1 MKIYYTLFLVTLNLS
16 HLKAQTNLDSLWGVW
31 ENSELPD
38 TVRLEAIYNV
48 TLQQITQRSDSA
60 FITAQIQHDFAKS
73 KGVQKYQASSLEL
86 MGHAYKNK
94 NKYEEALG
102 QYKESYSYY
111 QKIQDKQGLIS
122 VLWSL
127 GDIYVLNGAPV
138 DAHEYYTL
146 SYKLKE
152 EVGGLKEVNW
162 SLDSVRTYFYAKRDD
177 YYKVVD
183 YIISDSTEYLYGSAS
198 TEKGAKLT
206 YVGYMHSL
214 IDEYDKAL
222 NYYQKSLNITE
233 QLNDKKLIAAT
244 LDLIGRNYKYQ
255 FKYNLSVEYSL
266 RSHKIWKELDN
277 KEQQVLLLY
286 NIAQDYRLNGDYS
299 NAIEYNTL
307 SLELAEKIED
317 KNIMASA
324 LNSLATIYSNEGNY
338 TLSLEYLHKS
348 LTIFSELGMGMNI
361 GMTMVN
367 IGNIYYN
374 QNEFTEAIEYYEQS
388 LAHLSNTVYFPILLC
403 NIGSCF
409 YEQKKYEKAFEY
421 NNRALTVSE
430 ETGYKRGIALALNNK
445 AKINVKLGKWR
456 VGLDQFNRSLEL
468 FKEQSNKKQISDTL
482 NEIAKIYL
490 ESRKYREALQNSKE
504 ALSISQKI
512 NTPIGIKNSAHTSY
526 LSYKNSGNP
535 TKALEMLELYLQTRD
550 SLESDDKKKELI
562 RLEFQYEYDK
572 EKQALA
578 FQQEQERLIQE
589 QEVSRL
595 QWIIYGS
602 IGAFVLMMLLA
613 FVIYRN
619 YRGKRRSNALLREQ
633 NKEIVRQ
640 KQELQELDQF
650 KSRFFANISHELRT
664 PLTLITGPLEN
675 LLERPS
681 AEEMDKTLPLVLRNT
696 KKLKSLVN
704 DILDLSKLEKG
715 KIELQESP
723 VQIKA
728 FLNRLWSNYE
738 SMTQQLSIEYAIS
751 IERLHST
758 WVLLDSKRVEKI
770 INNLIF
776 NAIKHTP
783 TGGKIDLMASQK
795 ESIIVIHVADTG
807 QGIAKEDL
815 PYIFDR
821 YFQSKQPDAPI
832 QGGTGIGLALAHE
845 LTYLMGGEL
854 TVESEL
860 HKGTT
865 FTFTLPLKETDVPAE
880 ETEPTVANADGS
892 INPEVEKEEEV
903 LSMPLDQKKHKILIV
918 EDNNDMRHYINGIVK
933 KNHLTTQAN
942 HGKEALEILKTTSF
956 DLIITDVMM
965 PEMDG
970 YTLVKHLKDDIQWQ
984 GIPVIMLT
992 ALDMEDKK
1000 LEALTLG
1007 VDDYLTKPFS
1017 PKELETRINNLL
1029 ARYKEREKWIAESNH
1044 DETEKERVE
1053 DQHQE
1058 TIIDQGKV
1066 SKQGLQWLET
1076 VRDIILKELENPD
1089 FRIVDLADEFHL
1101 SERQFLRK
1109 FKTLTGLTPK
1119 QFQQEVALQ
1128 KARELLE
1135 KGTYHNVSAVAYSVG
1150 LQNVSRFSKAYVERF
1165 GKNPKAYFE

>member
-1 MKIYYTLFLVTLNLS
+1 MNKKHLHSIILFTLVICLFE
-16 HLKAQTNLDSLWGVW
+16 LKANTNTDSLWAIW
-31 ENSELPD
+31 NNPELPD
-38 TVRLEAIYNV
+38 TLRLNAIHKYTIN
-48 TLQQITQRSDSA
+48 THLYSRPDSA
-60 FITAQIQHDFAKS
+60 LYFSLIEYDFAVA
-73 KGVQKYQASSLEL
+73 KGLKKHEAKALLTKGMALEFTGNPQDALITYQESL
-86 MGHAYKNK
+86 AIF
-94 NKYEEALG
+94 
-102 QYKESYSYY
+102 Q
-111 QKIQDKQGLIS
+111 
-122 VLWSL
+122 SL
-127 GDIYVLNGAPV
+127 GDEQGIAYVLPNMGAV
-138 DAHEYYTL
+138 YIFTGENDSALHYFKRSVKIHEKYGDKVNA
-146 SYKLKE
+146 SS
-152 EVGGLKEVNW
+152 GLMNIGLV
-162 SLDSVRTYFYAKRDD
+162 
-177 YYKVVD
+177 YYKKGDFKNALKYYRMSLKRTEELGARKRLPNILNNIGIILYEQGKYSEAIDSYTISLKIYEENGNLAMMANSLNNIGLVYSMQGDYKSALNKYYESLKIAGSVGNKNYEARALMNIGTIYQKLGSSREAIDFFERSLKINEEIGYKVD
-183 YIISDSTEYLYGSAS
+183 IASCLGSIGNVYIQEGKYKQALEYFNR
-198 TEKGAKLT
+198 
-206 YVGYMHSL
+206 
-214 IDEYDKAL
+214 EYDLCEKIGDEDCIAQTLNNLGKLFLRQSKYPQAL
-222 NYYQKSLNITE
+222 NYFNKALAIHEETENKRKVAISLNG
-233 QLNDKKLIAAT
+233 
-244 LDLIGRNYKYQ
+244 IGEIN
-255 FKYNLSVEYSL
+255 FAMGIYNEG
-266 RSHKIWKELDN
+266 I
-277 KEQQVLLLY
+277 Q
-286 NIAQDYRLNGDYS
+286 
-299 NAIEYNTL
+299 
-307 SLELAEKIED
+307 
-317 KNIMASA
+317 
-324 LNSLATIYSNEGNY
+324 NSL
-338 TLSLEYLHKS
+338 KS
-348 LTIFSELGMGMNI
+348 LTISQNI
-361 GMTMVN
+361 N
-367 IGNIYYN
+367 AIKEIEQASFNLYQCYKSIGN
-374 QNEFTEAIEYYEQS
+374 
-388 LAHLSNTVYFPILLC
+388 
-403 NIGSCF
+403 
-409 YEQKKYEKAFEY
+409 
-421 NNRALTVSE
+421 
-430 ETGYKRGIALALNNK
+430 
-445 AKINVKLGKWR
+445 
-456 VGLDQFNRSLEL
+456 FNS
-468 FKEQSNKKQISDTL
+468 
-482 NEIAKIYL
+482 
-490 ESRKYREALQNSKE
+490 
-504 ALSISQKI
+504 
-512 NTPIGIKNSAHTSY
+512 
-526 LSYKNSGNP
+526 
-535 TKALEMLELYLQTRD
+535 ALEMLELYLQTRD

-578 FQQEQERLIQE
+578 FQQEQERLIQA

-728 FLNRLWSNYE
+728 FLNRIWSNYE
-738 SMTQQLSIEYAIS
+738 SMAQQLSIEYAIS
-751 IERLHST
+751 LEHLHST

-783 TGGKIDLMASQK
+783 TGGKIDLMVSQK
-795 ESIIVIHVADTG
+795 EDIIVIHVADTG

-880 ETEPTVANADGS
+880 EIESTVANADGT

-970 YTLVKHLKDDIQWQ
+970 YTLVKHLKGDIQWQ

-1044 DETEKERVE
+1044 DETEKEPVE

-1058 TIIDQGKV
+1058 TIINQGKV

-1165 GKNPKAYFE
+1165 GKNPKAYFA